1 MNYRTFEYEFPFSK
15 KHPEL
20 IIFLLTL
27 FVLNWEQQEIGLAQ
41 TGKTAVSENKNYT
54 MLYTKSQV
62 DFDNTFGPGKCN
74 CGKDHSSKIFY
85 YTEKA
90 WRSGPLKRIKN
101 KDDECHDFLDQ
112 RGVEMSEVTF
122 NKEKTFWCLKSR
134 KQLKRNPGSLSK
146 LQLYNKVPANIS
158 ARCLKL
164 VEKNRF
170 NELKGW
176 MERRRLEIHHPS
188 IRKGVKIVASELK
201 PCVFWF
207 NVPNME
213 KSGTQMVIEL
223 NLKFF
228 CCLFVKAL
236 K

>member
-1 MNYRTFEYEFPFSK
+1 MSR
-15 KHPEL
+15 
-20 IIFLLTL
+20 LL
-27 FVLNWEQQEIGLAQ
+27 
-41 TGKTAVSENKNYT
+41 
-54 MLYTKSQV
+54 KS
-62 DFDNTFGPGKCN
+62 
-74 CGKDHSSKIFY
+74 
-85 YTEKA
+85 A
-90 WRSGPLKRIKN
+90 W
-101 KDDECHDFLDQ
+101 
-112 RGVEMSEVTF
+112 VEMSEVTF

-146 LQLYNKVPANIS
+146 LQLHNKVPAHIS

-213 KSGTQMVIEL
+213 KSGTQMVIKL